1 MNRLP
6 GIIFIIT
13 CCMLWAAMAFAA
25 PDIQDG
31 LWEIMA
37 TVEMPGMT
45 EGTMQPV
52 THTACLTRNNAVP
65 DLPAM
70 PDCKVTDM
78 EDQGN
83 SVTWTVTCKN
93 FVSKGN
99 ITYSGSTFTGD
110 TETTMNKG
118 DENMQ
123 VKSKIEGRRIGPC
136 K

>member
-6 GIIFIIT
+6 GIIFIFA
-13 CCMLWAAMAFAA
+13 CCVLWAAMAFAA

-31 LWEIMA
+31 LWEITA
-37 TVEMPGMT
+37 TVEMPGMQ
-45 EGTMQPV
+45 EGMMQPV
-52 THTACLTRNNAVP
+52 THTACMTQNNAVP

-83 SVTWTVTCKN
+83 SVSWTVTCAN
-93 FVSKGN
+93 VVSKGN
-99 ITYSGSTFTGD
+99 VTYSGSTFNGA
-110 TETTMNKG
+110 TEMTMNTG
-118 DENMQ
+118 GEIMQ
-123 VKSKIEGRRIGPC
+123 VKSKIAGRRIGPC